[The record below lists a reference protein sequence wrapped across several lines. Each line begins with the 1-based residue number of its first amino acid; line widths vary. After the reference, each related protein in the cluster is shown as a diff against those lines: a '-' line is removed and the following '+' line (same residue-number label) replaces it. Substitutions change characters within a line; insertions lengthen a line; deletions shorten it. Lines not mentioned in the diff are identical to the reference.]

1 MINYR
6 SSSKLDNVCYDIR
19 GPILDQAKRL
29 EEDGH
34 RITKLN
40 IGNPAPFGFDAPEEL
55 IIDVI
60 QNLPQAQGYGDAKGL
75 FSARKA
81 VMQYCQ
87 QKQIMGV
94 GIEDIYI
101 GNGVSELIVMAMQAL
116 LDNGDEIL
124 IPSPDYPL
132 WTAATTLSGGKPVH
146 YVCDEKQDWLPDID
160 DIKRKI
166 TPATRGI
173 VLINPNNP
181 TGALYDKAFLE
192 AILEVARQ
200 HKLIVFADEIYDKIL
215 YDGEEHVSMASLA
228 DDILFLTFNG
238 LSKSYRA
245 AGYRIGWMVISGAL
259 RQAKNYIQGLDM
271 LASMRLSPNVPC
283 QHAIQAALGGYQ
295 SINDLVLPNGRLT
308 EQRDIT
314 WEKLNQ
320 IPGVSCVKPKGALYA
335 FPRLDPNIYPIH
347 DDEKFVLDLLT
358 QEKVLVVQG
367 SAFNLSS
374 TDHFRIVTLPYPA
387 ALSDAIDKIA
397 RFLENYHQ

>member
-1 MINYR
+1 
-6 SSSKLDNVCYDIR
+6 
-19 GPILDQAKRL
+19 
-29 EEDGH
+29 
-34 RITKLN
+34 
-40 IGNPAPFGFDAPEEL
+40 
-55 IIDVI
+55 
-60 QNLPQAQGYGDAKGL
+60 
-75 FSARKA
+75 
-81 VMQYCQ
+81 
-87 QKQIMGV
+87 
-94 GIEDIYI
+94 
-101 GNGVSELIVMAMQAL
+101 
-116 LDNGDEIL
+116 
-124 IPSPDYPL
+124 
-132 WTAATTLSGGKPVH
+132 
-146 YVCDEKQDWLPDID
+146 
-160 DIKRKI
+160 
-166 TPATRGI
+166 
-173 VLINPNNP
+173 
-181 TGALYDKAFLE
+181 
-192 AILEVARQ
+192 
-200 HKLIVFADEIYDKIL
+200 
-215 YDGEEHVSMASLA
+215 MASLA

-259 RQAKNYIQGLDM
+259 RQAKDYIQGLDM

>member
-1 MINYR
+1 MITYR
-6 SSSKLDNVCYDIR
+6 CSSKLDEVCYDIR
-19 GPILDQAKRL
+19 GPILEQAKRL

-34 RITKLN
+34 RILKLN
-40 IGNPAPFGFDAPEEL
+40 IGNPAPFGFEAPEEL

-60 QNLPQAQGYGDAKGL
+60 HNLPQAQGYGDAKGL

-87 QKQIMGV
+87 QKQIDNV

-146 YVCDEKQDWLPDID
+146 YICDEQQDWLPDIE

-173 VLINPNNP
+173 VVINPNNP

-192 AILEVARQ
+192 ELLEVARQ

-215 YDGEEHVSMASLA
+215 YDKHEHVSLASLA
-228 DDILFLTFNG
+228 DDLLFLTFNG

-245 AGYRIGWMVISGAL
+245 AGYRIGWMVISGLL
-259 RQAKNYIQGLDM
+259 RNAREYIQGLDM

-314 WEKLNQ
+314 WQKLNA

-335 FPRLDPNIYPIH
+335 FPKLDPTMYPIH
-347 DDEKFVLDLLT
+347 DDARFVLDLLT
-358 QEKVLVVQG
+358 EEKILVVQG
-367 SAFNLSS
+367 SAFNLPS
-374 TDHFRIVTLPYPA
+374 TDHFRIVTLPHA
-387 ALSDAIDKIA
+387 DDLGSAIDRIG
-397 RFLENYHQ
+397 RFLQNYHQ